1 MLEVNNVTKKFGGLI
16 VLSNINIRVEKGE
29 ICGLIGPNGAG
40 KTTLYNIITRNL
52 NPTSGNL
59 TFMGRD
65 ITKLKPHRVNHL
77 GISRTFQVVRPF
89 KNLCVF
95 ENILVASFHG
105 RNNGRPL
112 KKCKEETVKI
122 MNFMGLSEYKDVVS
136 DDLPTPKLRSLE
148 LARAIV
154 QNPILLLLDEVIAGL
169 TPREKKEILV
179 KIRELNSKGM
189 TIVIVEHDMQAIMSI
204 SKRIIVL
211 SEGRIIATGT
221 PEAIRN
227 DKSVIKAYLGD
238 EYAENK

>member
-1 MLEVNNVTKKFGGLI
+1 
-16 VLSNINIRVEKGE
+16 
-29 ICGLIGPNGAG
+29 
-40 KTTLYNIITRNL
+40 
-52 NPTSGNL
+52 
-59 TFMGRD
+59 
-65 ITKLKPHRVNHL
+65 
-77 GISRTFQVVRPF
+77 
-89 KNLCVF
+89 
-95 ENILVASFHG
+95 
-105 RNNGRPL
+105 
-112 KKCKEETVKI
+112 

-154 QNPILLLLDEVIAGL
+154 QNPILLLLDEVMAGL

-179 KIRELNSKGM
+179 KIRGLNSKGM

-211 SEGRIIATGT
+211 SEGKIIATGT

-227 DKSVIKAYLGD
+227 DKSVIKSYLGD